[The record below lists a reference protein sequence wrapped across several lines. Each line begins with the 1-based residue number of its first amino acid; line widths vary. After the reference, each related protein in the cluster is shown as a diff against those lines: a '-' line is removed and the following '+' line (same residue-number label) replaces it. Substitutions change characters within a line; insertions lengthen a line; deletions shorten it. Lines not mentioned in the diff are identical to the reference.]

1 MGAHLPD
8 VEFGFESRS
17 RVDVQSKGAINDGRP
32 DRSGSRTPPPC
43 SAGGHA
49 SDASESTK
57 RALFWCLLTLTPSV
71 VHSGAPQNRRISVET
86 ALDPS
91 AGSISVVQDWWHH
104 RQKLTAVTKEPN
116 VEPCEIVANLATL
129 WPNWPQGRG
138 TD

>member
-1 MGAHLPD
+1 METHLLE

-49 SDASESTK
+49 SDASERAK
-57 RALFWCLLTLTPSV
+57 VALFWCLLTLTPSV
-71 VHSGAPQNRRISVET
+71 VQPGAPQNRRISAET

-91 AGSISVVQDWWHH
+91 AGSICVVQDRWHH
-104 RQKLTAVTKEPN
+104 RQKPTAVTKEPN
-116 VEPCEIVANLATL
+116 VEACEIDANLVTL
-129 WPNWPQGRG
+129 
-138 TD
+138 